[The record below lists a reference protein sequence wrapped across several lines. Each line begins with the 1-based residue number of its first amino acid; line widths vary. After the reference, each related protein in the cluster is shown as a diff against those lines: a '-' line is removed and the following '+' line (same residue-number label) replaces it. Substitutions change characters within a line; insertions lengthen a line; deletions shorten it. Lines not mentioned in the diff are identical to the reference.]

1 MENRKQEIK
10 EERKTDKISIIVPC
24 YNEEACVEAFYAETA
39 VALEELKQNDTIRYE
54 ILFVDDGSRD
64 GTLKRLRELAEAH
77 PDESAQVRYLSFS
90 RNFGKEAAMLAGL
103 REAAGDYLVLM
114 DADLQHPPALLPKMY
129 RILRDSGG
137 AWDLCGGRRRGRAG
151 ESKIR
156 AGLSRGFYKVWNRLT
171 GMEAASGEGDFRMMR
186 RCVADA
192 ILQLGEYNRY
202 TKGIF
207 SYVGFRTTWIEYE
220 DIARSAGESK
230 WNLRSLLRYAAQGI
244 FAFSD
249 APLKVAGPLGTGLL
263 FLSLL
268 TLLLP
273 QTRSLTTCLLLFL
286 AGVQLLILQAIGSY
300 LAKAYWEV
308 KQRPVYIV
316 RERSAQTAET
326 NHAA

>member
-1 MENRKQEIK
+1 MR
-10 EERKTDKISIIVPC
+10 TLDLVVPC
-24 YNEEACVEAFYAETA
+24 FNEQESLPLFLKA
-39 VALEELKQNDTIRYE
+39 VKDVKDKMNDVSVRFI
-54 ILFVDDGSRD
+54 FVNDGSRD
-64 GTLKRLRELAEAH
+64 NTLGLLRDYAEKY
-77 PDESAQVRYLSFS
+77 DYVKYISFS

-129 RILRDSGG
+129 RIPRDSGG

-151 ESKIR
+151 QSKIR
-156 AGLSRGFYKVWNRLT
+156 ACLSRGFYRVWNRLT

-249 APLKVAGPLGTGLL
+249 VPLKVAGPLGTGLI

-268 TLLLP
+268 TMLLP
-273 QTRSLTTCLLLFL
+273 QTRGLTTFLLLFL
-286 AGVQLLILQAIGSY
+286 AGMQLLILQVIGSY
-300 LAKAYWEV
+300 LARAYWEL
-308 KQRPVYIV
+308 KGRPLYFI
-316 RERSAQTAET
+316 RERSEHGAK
-326 NHAA
+326 